1 MLINN
6 LIRFSLTDVAKDL
19 QKVDSS
25 QDLSP
30 NDVIGLGVDMSRG
43 NTADN
48 IEDNDSANE
57 MIQISKEMD
66 NTCKL

>member
-6 LIRFSLTDVAKDL
+6 LIKFSLTDVAKDL
-19 QKVDSS
+19 QKVDNS

-30 NDVIGLGVDMSRG
+30 NDVIGLGVDMSRV

>member
-30 NDVIGLGVDMSRG
+30 NDVIGLGVDMSRV